1 MLLTIGKL
9 AAAAGVNTQT
19 IRYYERSGLF
29 PVAARTPAGYRQ
41 FGPEELH
48 RLRFI
53 RRAQS
58 LGFSLT
64 EIRELLGL
72 RVHDPRSCGAVSRRV
87 EGKIEATE
95 LKIRELTGLLRA
107 LKRLRASCAARE
119 RTADC
124 PILEALV
131 DDA

>member
-1 MLLTIGKL
+1 VSALGAQDETHDREARVRGRCKYADDSLLRAHGTVPR
-9 AAAAGVNTQT
+9 ACANT
-19 IRYYERSGLF
+19 RG
-29 PVAARTPAGYRQ
+29 
-41 FGPEELH
+41 
-48 RLRFI
+48 
-53 RRAQS
+53 

-72 RVHDPRSCGAVSRRV
+72 RVHDPRSCGAVTRRV
-87 EGKIEATE
+87 DEKIDATE
-95 LKIRELTGLLRA
+95 RKIRELQALQRA
-107 LKRLRASCAARE
+107 LEQLRASCAARE

>member
-1 MLLTIGKL
+1 MKLTIGKL
-9 AAAAGVNTQT
+9 ASAAGVNTQT
-19 IRYYERSGLF
+19 IRYYERTGLF
-29 PVAARTPAGYRQ
+29 PAPVRTPGGYRQ
-41 FGPEELH
+41 FGLGELR

-53 RRAQS
+53 RRAQG

-72 RVHDPRSCGAVSRRV
+72 RVHDPRSCGAVTRRV
-87 EGKIEATE
+87 DEKIDATE
-95 LKIRELTGLLRA
+95 RKIRELQALQRA
-107 LKRLRASCAARE
+107 LEQLRASCAARE